1 MHLSQR
7 DEVGISKLQ
16 GIQKAAAILTIT
28 PSEVFHRFFHRLF
41 GNEWVSS
48 LGWRSAAAG

>member
-28 PSEVFHRFFHRLF
+28 PSEVSHRLF

-48 LGWRSAAAG
+48 LRWRSAAAG